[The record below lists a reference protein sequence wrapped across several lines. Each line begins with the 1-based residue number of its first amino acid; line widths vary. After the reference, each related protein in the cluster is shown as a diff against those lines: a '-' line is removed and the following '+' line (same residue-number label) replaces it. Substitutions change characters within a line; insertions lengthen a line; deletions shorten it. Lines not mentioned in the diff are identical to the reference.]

1 MTVYFARLNSTD
13 QPTCMVAPVYFCHIM
28 SATTEERFMC
38 SIEESQGG
46 QAAAQEMVV
55 QSRSHGQSSRGDSR
69 PIGSSEIPLRESCH
83 QATSKLVFVA
93 NSSMHF
99 LHQRSSNE
107 IPLRESCQ
115 PTPTTSKLVLVANFP
130 SNFLQRARQRRV
142 YREELV
148 V

>member
-1 MTVYFARLNSTD
+1 
-13 QPTCMVAPVYFCHIM
+13 
-28 SATTEERFMC
+28 MC

-69 PIGSSEIPLRESCH
+69 PRSRVGSEIQESCH
-83 QATSKLVFVA
+83 PATSKLVFVA
-93 NSSMHF
+93 NSSSHF
-99 LHQRSSNE
+99 LHQ
-107 IPLRESCQ
+107 PLRESCQ
-115 PTPTTSKLVLVANFP
+115 PTTSKLVLVTNFP

-148 V
+148 TGQSFNGTI